1 MAFPSSPTNNQ
12 VAVINNVT
20 YTYNSTN
27 GAWKRST
34 ITAGTDATINTLVI
48 QSGTDS
54 TSTTSGA
61 LQVTGGAG
69 IAKNLYVGS
78 TIYGTATQ
86 AKYADLAENYTADAK
101 YEPGTVVHF
110 GGAAEVTQCNE
121 DGCKRVAGV
130 VSTAPAYLMNSELQG
145 DAVVAVAL
153 QGRVPVRVVGNVAKG
168 DMLVAAGNG
177 AARAEANPQ
186 LGQVIG
192 KSLQDFNG
200 VEGVIE
206 VVVGRI

>member
-12 VAVINNVT
+12 VAVVNNVT

-27 GAWKRST
+27 GAWKRQT
-34 ITAGTDATINTLVI
+34 LTAGTDANINSLVL
-48 QSGTDS
+48 QSATDS

-69 IAKNLYVGS
+69 ISKNLYVGS

-86 AKYADLAENYTADAK
+86 AKYADLAENYASDAD
-101 YEPGTVVHF
+101 YEEGTVVHF
-110 GGAAEVTQCNE
+110 GGTAEVSVCNE

-130 VSTAPAYLMNSELQG
+130 VSTAPAYLMNSEL
-145 DAVVAVAL
+145 ASEYVVTVAL
-153 QGRVPVRVVGNVAKG
+153 VGRVPVRVIGAVAKG

-186 LGQVIG
+186 VGQVIG
-192 KSLQDFNG
+192 KALQDFNG
-200 VEGVIE
+200 TEGVIE